1 MLQILI
7 PALLGAHS
15 AKKKGGS
22 ALKGALLGGL
32 LGGMLPVGGASA
44 ATTTSGAKLAGSKG
58 LESALTTA
66 KSGSVPIVEQSITT
80 AGKRV
85 ASTLPSA
92 TEQVARFN
100 TNLLS
105 NQADILKQVQQS
117 GGKMTLSPDSIAQ
130 LNTNPVGTAR
140 GVNATQQA
148 LNTYNNNVMSSITGP
163 TGGVQFDPTS
173 TRDSLL
179 QTANEKATVKPL
191 TAKTLDKTLMD
202 SAKSIRGS
210 EPPTIADKIKTTAK
224 EKPFETAMAASML
237 MGGEGGGGAAPVGGA
252 GLSMA
257 QPGGFGDVPSV
268 EQSIAGQVDQPTFI
282 PKGLFEETKNTMR
295 SREEEMMMMKYLNS
309 RGLV

>member
-22 ALKGALLGGL
+22 ALKGAVLGGL
-32 LGGMLPVGGASA
+32 FGGMLPAGGA
-44 ATTTSGAKLAGSKG
+44 
-58 LESALTTA
+58 TA
-66 KSGSVPIVEQSITT
+66 TT
-80 AGKRV
+80 AGGTELAKSKTLSKALSKSPDIVRAANVPVIESSVGATVPAGTTIKGVGSANYVTPANNVFNKIAANPNYV
-85 ASTLPSA
+85 ATADDISILAGKGGSGVDA
-92 TEQVARFN
+92 ALKARNKLVFDSIGTGTSPGKALTQEVVDKSLTRGADAIAAADAN
-100 TNLLS
+100 TFGG
-105 NQADILKQVQQS
+105 KVQS
-117 GGKMTLSPDSIAQ
+117 GL
-130 LNTNPVGTAR
+130 
-140 GVNATQQA
+140 
-148 LNTYNNNVMSSITGP
+148 
-163 TGGVQFDPTS
+163 
-173 TRDSLL
+173 
-179 QTANEKATVKPL
+179 
-191 TAKTLDKTLMD
+191 
-202 SAKSIRGS
+202 
-210 EPPTIADKIKTTAK
+210 DKIKTTAK
-224 EKPFETAMAASML
+224 EKPFQTAMAASTL

>member
-22 ALKGALLGGL
+22 ALKGAVLGGL
-32 LGGMLPVGGASA
+32 FGGMLPVAST
-44 ATTTSGAKLAGSKG
+44 ATTTTGAKLAGSKG
-58 LESALTTA
+58 LESALATA

-80 AGKRV
+80 AGKKV

-105 NQADILKQVQQS
+105 NQSKILQQVQQS
-117 GGKMTLSPDSIAQ
+117 EGKMTLSPDSIAQ

-148 LNTYNNNVMSSITGP
+148 LNTYNKNVMNSITGP
-163 TGGVQFDPTS
+163 TGGVQKPFDPTTS

-179 QTANEKATVKPL
+179 QTANDRRL

-210 EPPTIADKIKTTAK
+210 EPNIVDKIKTTAK
-224 EKPFETAMAASML
+224 EKPLETAMAASML
-237 MGGEGGGGAAPVGGA
+237 MGGEEGGGAAPVGGA

-268 EQSIAGQVDQPTFI
+268 EQSIAGQVNQPTFI